1 MVGTKTSFTSY
12 CCSGWAARLSPVF
25 LVLVAVFHLFAME
38 ANAQPSNIVTEIR
51 QAFASHKELSRVANY
66 LNLGEKEILQSL
78 VKGQTGSG
86 YTFFAPTNWAFVR
99 MLPQDISDPFFVDS
113 KLRHD
118 VLLHHFVRRSLTK
131 DDLLTKSELIMADE
145 KSSTLTHN
153 ASNGDVPVQ
162 INKANINLEAI
173 RLASGMGVIY
183 VVDQVFVTPQQID
196 EAIRRHPAVETP
208 WGPIDPQGQINNQ
221 DVESQTVVVDLVAEF
236 LREEAAAAAG
246 GHH

>member
-1 MVGTKTSFTSY
+1 MHQLFVN
-12 CCSGWAARLSPVF
+12 RL
-25 LVLVAVFHLFAME
+25 
-38 ANAQPSNIVTEIR
+38 
-51 QAFASHKELSRVANY
+51 
-66 LNLGEKEILQSL
+66 
-78 VKGQTGSG
+78 
-86 YTFFAPTNWAFVR
+86 
-99 MLPQDISDPFFVDS
+99 
-113 KLRHD
+113 
-118 VLLHHFVRRSLTK
+118 
-131 DDLLTKSELIMADE
+131 
-145 KSSTLTHN
+145 
-153 ASNGDVPVQ
+153 GDVPVQ